1 MPTLQKQKK
10 PAPVPPAEQAKPEY
24 IEAQIMGR
32 EINPEYLSLRV
43 PDADGNWRKARLRI
57 PRRLSHCFKIHS
69 TVRVAATADPMMF
82 EPFPSIL

>member
-1 MPTLQKQKK
+1 MPTLQKEKK

-43 PDADGNWRKARLRI
+43 PDGDAGWRKARLRI

-69 TVRVAATADPMMF
+69 TVRVRHTADPMMF

>member
-1 MPTLQKQKK
+1 MPTLQKEKK
-10 PAPVPPAEQAKPEY
+10 PAPVPPVAKPEY

-69 TVRVAATADPMMF
+69 TVRVRQTADPMMF

>member
-69 TVRVAATADPMMF
+69 TVRVRHTADPMMF
-82 EPFPSIL
+82 EPFPTIL